1 MDPNECVG
9 QTYEGEVKSYSPIK
23 GYGFISSPDI
33 EGDLFFIHKELPRW
47 VVNQAY
53 GHQISLSGTKVKFTI
68 STNDNG
74 KPCASGIEME
84 GKGDHGKKAAPAEV
98 PEQVKGEH
106 VLDGQRVTATIKS
119 YSSSKK
125 WGFASVDQDEGE
137 FGDVFVHANTIQ
149 RNEDGSEVEI
159 RVGDAIEMH
168 MELVEGKIVARE
180 VTRLALTGDVFAG
193 QLLKG
198 FITAFDGAEGTI
210 ECTRVQGE
218 IYFTMED
225 APKKKFDDPV
235 GKEVMFRMF
244 ITGDG
249 SNQAKMVNLIEGADD
264 AEHKERIHEVI
275 DWLAEEGLLDEKAV
289 EALKDTSA
297 YELSEV
303 LPELDFYKTDNPSAF
318 ILGSLGRA
326 HKEKNG
332 IRFTAWGK
340 GKGKGKGKK
349 GKGKGKGK
357 RATPY

>member
-1 MDPNECVG
+1 MDPQECIG
-9 QTYEGEVKSYSPIK
+9 QTYDGSIKSYSPIK
-23 GYGFISSPDI
+23 GYGFISSPEI

-47 VVNQAY
+47 VVNQAF
-53 GHQISLSGTKVKFTI
+53 GQQANLSTTPVKFTI

-74 KPCASGIEME
+74 KPCATGIEME
-84 GKGDHGKKAAPAEV
+84 GKEDTGKGKPPAEPV
-98 PEQVKGEH
+98 EQVKGEP
-106 VLDGQRVTATIKS
+106 VLDGQRVIATIKS

-125 WGFASVDQDEGE
+125 WGFASVEADDGE
-137 FGDVFVHANTIQ
+137 FGDIFVHANTI
-149 RNEDGSEVEI
+149 RRLEDGSETEI

-168 MELVEGKIVARE
+168 MELVEGKIVARD
-180 VTRLALTGDVFAG
+180 VQRLALTGDVFAG

-198 FITAFDGAEGTI
+198 FVTAFDGAEGTI
-210 ECTRVQGE
+210 ECLRVQGE
-218 IYFTMED
+218 IFFTVED

-235 GKEVMFRMF
+235 GKEVFFRMF
-244 ITGDG
+244 IAGDG
-249 SNQAKMVNLIEGADD
+249 SNQAKMINHITGADD

-275 DWLAEEGLLDEKAV
+275 DWLSEEGLLDEKAI

-332 IRFTAWGK
+332 IRFNAWGK
-340 GKGKGKGKK
+340 VKGKGKGKK